1 MAPKKARTSRT
12 RTSRPDDPDKDP
24 WTSTQIAQA
33 YGSHTDTVA
42 KKGLSVEPA
51 SRERW
56 MAVKGL
62 EAAEVVQDKYDRP
75 QQLYR
80 VVDKRCECED
90 CKGEG
95 PVSASGC
102 LG

>member
-1 MAPKKARTSRT
+1 MAPKKARTT
-12 RTSRPDDPDKDP
+12 LPDDPDKDP
-24 WTSTQIAQA
+24 WTGTQVSKA
-33 YGSHTDTVA
+33 YGSHLGTVA

-62 EAAEVVQDKYDRP
+62 VEAEVVQDKQDRP

-80 VVDKRCECED
+80 VADRCCECED

-95 PVSASGC
+95 AVSASGC

>member
-1 MAPKKARTSRT
+1 MVPKHKQRKRV
-12 RTSRPDDPDKDP
+12 RQSRPDDPDKDP
-24 WTSTQIAQA
+24 WTMTQVAQA
-33 YGSHTDTVA
+33 YGDHLETVA

-62 EAAEVVQDKYDRP
+62 VDAEVAE
-75 QQLYR
+75 QLYR
-80 VVDKRCECED
+80 VVDRRCECED
-90 CKGEG
+90 CRGEG